1 MTPQAFARLT
11 DITVFERGWLSSNN
25 ILLCGD
31 EATALV
37 DSGYG
42 LHAGQTLAL
51 VGSALDARPL
61 DVLANTHL
69 HSDHCGGNAAL
80 QGAYPALTT
89 LIPPGLAR
97 HVMPWDP
104 AALTYTPTG
113 QTCPP
118 FRYDALLRPGSEI
131 RLGRRL
137 WQVHAAPGHDT
148 HSVVLFEAA
157 DRILISADAL
167 WEDGF
172 GILFAALPPAS
183 VTEPVFA
190 AQRATLDAIAAL
202 QPRIVI
208 PGHGAPFCD
217 VAGALGRARGRLDYF
232 IADPARIARNAAKVT
247 LSFLL
252 MIEGRLE
259 LSSLGERL
267 ARLSLLAA
275 INRSVFG
282 LDDAQ
287 FAALLAAELAKS
299 RAATCE
305 EGWLLAARR

>member
-1 MTPQAFARLT
+1 MRV
-11 DITVFERGWLSSNN
+11 IERGWVSSNT
-25 ILLCGD
+25 IAFCGHTGTD
-31 EATALV
+31 IVDTGYSLHAAQTVALV
-37 DSGYG
+37 R
-42 LHAGQTLAL
+42 HAI
-51 VGSALDARPL
+51 GSRPL
-61 DVLANTHL
+61 DRMFNTHA
-69 HSDHCGGNAAL
+69 HADHIGGNAAL
-80 QGAYPALTT
+80 KNAYPAARIAIPAGDADLVRDWDEQALHLAPMGQQCDRFSFDGTWRAGDLLT
-89 LIPPGLAR
+89 
-97 HVMPWDP
+97 
-104 AALTYTPTG
+104 
-113 QTCPP
+113 
-118 FRYDALLRPGSEI
+118 
-131 RLGRRL
+131 LGDCEWR
-137 WQVHAAPGHDT
+137 AIASPGHDM
-148 HSVVLFEAA
+148 HSLMLWCERE
-157 DRILISADAL
+157 RILISADAL